1 LYLTYKYADSL
12 LEGLIANTN
21 LGGDNVHRGAV
32 LGVLLGL
39 INGATDE
46 DKFGRIANSS
56 VLQEDIAQLIDV

>member
-1 LYLTYKYADSL
+1 
-12 LEGLIANTN
+12 
-21 LGGDNVHRGAV
+21 HRGAV

-56 VLQEDIAQLIDV
+56 ALQEDIAQLIDV